1 MCFIDKDQDGCS
13 TQCELELKQLFLI
26 FKFNHQVGNKLVINF
41 KALKKRLFSD

>member
-26 FKFNHQVGNKLVINF
+26 SEFNHQVGNKLVFNF
-41 KALKKRLFSD
+41 QPLK